1 MSDDGPRSDR
11 VCGGDNRPLSAR
23 VHTIVRC
30 LDHVHD
36 STNGPA
42 AAGFK
47 ARRDGSGEKNPT
59 GDHFSTGFNV
69 GFLLPGRGE

>member
-1 MSDDGPRSDR
+1 MTALAVTGYAAATIGLCQLGST
-11 VCGGDNRPLSAR
+11 PLSAAL
-23 VHTIVRC
+23 TTYMT
-30 LDHVHD
+30 
-36 STNGPA
+36 TNGPA

-47 ARRDGSGEKNPT
+47 ARHDGSGEKNST